1 MSEGRRILVDARG
14 LACPGP
20 ITEIVKAYRNAA
32 NGDLIEVWATDQGFK
47 PDVEAWIKRTGNQLL
62 EMRNDP
68 DKIVAVIKITA
79 KK

>member
-32 NGDLIEVWATDQGFK
+32 NGDLIEIWATDQGFR
-47 PDVEAWIKRTGNQLL
+47 PDVEAWLKRTGNQLL
-62 EMRNDP
+62 ELRSNP
-68 DKIVAVIKITA
+68 DKIVAVIRIVA